1 MADAIVTS
9 VVVWLTRNSDGDL
22 QQKSDNRKLCDLIAT
37 SSIVYNSAVLSN
49 STRQKCLGVGELQEF
64 LLESQEQDTGTTDYD
79 VMMLL
84 QVRAAYTGQ
93 LLLKIVC
100 ANI

>member
-49 STRQKCLGVGELQEF
+49 STRQKCVGVAELQEF
-64 LLESQEQDTGTTDYD
+64 FADYQEQDINDYD

-84 QVRAAYTGQ
+84 QVRAAISG
-93 LLLKIVC
+93 
-100 ANI
+100 NF